1 MKQMKYAEQLVKLC
15 GFSALNDKTS
25 FVTKKD
31 LQVAVKNIE
40 KGWMEELA
48 KEYGYSVKER
58 VKRGVT
64 DPNHL
69 LTLLRRVLRK
79 HNKFVIYRRFK
90 DKKVTKYKY
99 FII

>member
-1 MKQMKYAEQLVKLC
+1 MNYAEHLVKLC
-15 GFSALNDKTS
+15 GFTSLNDKKS
-25 FVTKKD
+25 YITKKQLEVVVQNLD
-31 LQVAVKNIE
+31 
-40 KGWMEELA
+40 EEWLKKLA
-48 KEYGYSVKER
+48 SESGYSVKDR
-58 VKRGVT
+58 IKRGIT
-64 DPNHL
+64 KPNHL